1 MTLKEQ
7 RLKSGLTQ
15 AECAALLQ
23 ISRRTY
29 QSYENDEIKQSSV
42 MYGYLL
48 DRLTELTRI
57 DENRGILSLDK
68 IREVCAGIFREWNVE
83 YCYLFGSYAT
93 GEARQ
98 NSDVDLLVATKLTG
112 MGFFELTE
120 ALREGLQKKVDVLG
134 LEQLNDNPELLG
146 QILKHGVKIYG

>member
-1 MTLKEQ
+1 MTLKEK
-7 RLKSGLTQ
+7 RLQIGLTQ
-15 AECAALLQ
+15 DECAALLQ

-29 QSYENDEIKQSSV
+29 QSYENDKRKQSSV

-48 DRLTELTRI
+48 DKLTELTRI

-68 IREVCAGIFREWNVE
+68 ICEVCAGIFKEWNVE
-83 YCYLFGSYAT
+83 YCYLFGSYAI
-93 GEARQ
+93 GEAKQ
-98 NSDVDLLVATKLTG
+98 NSDIDLLVATPLTG
-112 MGFFELTE
+112 MAFFELAE

-134 LEQLNDNPELLG
+134 LEQLNNNSELLG

>member
-1 MTLKEQ
+1 MTLKEK
-7 RLKSGLTQ
+7 RLQIGLTQ
-15 AECAALLQ
+15 DECAALLQ

-29 QSYENDEIKQSSV
+29 QSYENDKRKQSRV

-48 DRLTELTRI
+48 DKLTELTRI

-68 IREVCAGIFREWNVE
+68 ICEVCAGIFKEWNVE
-83 YCYLFGSYAT
+83 YCYLFGSYAI
-93 GEARQ
+93 GEAKQ
-98 NSDVDLLVATKLTG
+98 NSDIDLLVATPLTG
-112 MGFFELTE
+112 MAFFELAE

-134 LEQLNDNPELLG
+134 LEQLNNNSELLG